1 MSRHRKSSAR
11 GWPKPVELRDGDLLP
26 LDLPPGRSCR
36 ACGAPLERRGRHG
49 PVPQYCGEPCRAAA
63 YRRRERGLPENLPR
77 QAREGRRPRAP
88 IQHAAPTVGS
98 RRVLAA
104 MGFAGV
110 GSISAEGRCRL
121 NDRAPSK
128 LGRCGDG

>member
-49 PVPQYCGEPCRAAA
+49 PVPEDCGEPCRAAA
-63 YRRRERGLPENLPR
+63 YRRRERGSQRTIPARLELVAGARWSLSDGR
-77 QAREGRRPRAP
+77 QAR
-88 IQHAAPTVGS
+88 
-98 RRVLAA
+98 
-104 MGFAGV
+104 
-110 GSISAEGRCRL
+110 
-121 NDRAPSK
+121 
-128 LGRCGDG
+128 